1 MTEVFVNALLLVVVL
16 TGTLTLFFRDLFV
29 SVILLSIF
37 SFLSALLFY
46 VSHAPDVAI
55 TEAAVGAGM
64 TTLIFIWAVRSCS
77 VIGGPDARRLSDSR
91 LIPELLHFSPGKIF
105 DLLLVAAVGVCL
117 YIFLPPLEGLPTFM
131 RDFLVENGYADT
143 GARNLVSAV
152 YLGYRAFDTFGETI
166 VLLCAVTGSIY
177 FLSREH

>member
-1 MTEVFVNALLLVVVL
+1 MTEIVL
-16 TGTLTLFFRDLFV
+16 TTLLWTVLITGALSLAFRDLFV

-64 TTLIFIWAVRSCS
+64 TTLIFVWAVQSCA
-77 VIGGPDARRLSDSR
+77 GPL
-91 LIPELLHFSPGKIF
+91 PELEDRKYRHFKF
-105 DLLLVAAVGVCL
+105 EDLLDLLLVLLIGISL
-117 YIFLPPLEGLPTFM
+117 FLFLPPLTGGPVSL
-131 RDFLVENGYADT
+131 RDYLLLKGYQET
-143 GARNLVSAV
+143 GAVNLVSAV

-166 VLLCAVTGSIY
+166 VLLCGVTGSIY
-177 FLSREH
+177 FLSRTY

>member
-1 MTEVFVNALLLVVVL
+1 MTEVFVLALLCVLVL
-16 TGTLTLFFRDLFV
+16 TGTLALLFRDLFI

-46 VSHAPDVAI
+46 VTHAPDVAI

-64 TTLIFIWAVRSCS
+64 TTLIYVWAVRSCTGRPRLQQ
-77 VIGGPDARRLSDSR
+77 GGIRFSLINAIDLVLVLSAG
-91 LIPELLHFSPGKIF
+91 F
-105 DLLLVAAVGVCL
+105 CL
-117 YIFLPPLEGLPTFM
+117 YLFLPSMNGVPAFM
-131 RDFLVENGYADT
+131 RDYLLENGYAET
-143 GARNLVSAV
+143 GALNLVSAV

-177 FLSREH
+177 FLTRTQE

>member
-1 MTEVFVNALLLVVVL
+1 MTELSIVILLCVL
-16 TGTLTLFFRDLFV
+16 IITAFLSLLFKDLFV
-29 SVILLSIF
+29 SVITLSVF

-64 TTLIFIWAVRSCS
+64 TTLIFVWAVS
-77 VIGGPDARRLSDSR
+77 VCRRKRPFGSLESFSLKKILDLALVICIG
-91 LIPELLHFSPGKIF
+91 
-105 DLLLVAAVGVCL
+105 AAL
-117 YIFLPPLEGLPTFM
+117 YLFLPPVTEGPAFL
-131 RDFLVENGYADT
+131 RDFIVEHGYEDT
-143 GARNLVSAV
+143 GALNLVSAV

-166 VLLCAVTGSIY
+166 VLLCAVTGSIF